1 MNIIDITEQMQAISC
16 HVRAELPVGIIQ
28 TISKIDISTSEGE
41 LELRAAY
48 LDLQGKH
55 SSFPRLTNDYL
66 VWYLWRE
73 SCDYLAGK

>member
-1 MNIIDITEQMQAISC
+1 MSIIDITEQIQAISC
-16 HVRAELPVGIIQ
+16 HVRTELPIGLIQ
-28 TISKIDISTSEGE
+28 EISKIDISTNEGE
-41 LELRAAY
+41 TELRAAY
-48 LDLQGKH
+48 LDLQGKY